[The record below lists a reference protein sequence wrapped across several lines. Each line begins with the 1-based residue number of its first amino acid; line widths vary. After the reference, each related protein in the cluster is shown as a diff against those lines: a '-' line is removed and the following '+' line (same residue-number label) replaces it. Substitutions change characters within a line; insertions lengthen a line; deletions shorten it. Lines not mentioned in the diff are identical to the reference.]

1 MDRFNDLDDG
11 VIDEVLSS
19 MFNVAPQC
27 FDGMLDDLVDY
38 TARRDGVVCGMRV
51 A

>member
-1 MDRFNDLDDG
+1 MDRFDDLDAG
-11 VIDEVLSS
+11 FIDDVLSS

-27 FDGMLDDLVDY
+27 FDGMRDDLADY
-38 TARRDGVVCGMRV
+38 TARRDGVVCGMLV